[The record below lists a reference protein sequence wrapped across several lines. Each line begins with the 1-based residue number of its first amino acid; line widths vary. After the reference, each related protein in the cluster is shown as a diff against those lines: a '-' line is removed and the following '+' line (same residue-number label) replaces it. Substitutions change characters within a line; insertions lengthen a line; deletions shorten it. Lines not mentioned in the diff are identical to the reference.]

1 MSVATAT
8 RQFTPPD
15 WAVEKRAAPLPL
27 TRELPPASTF
37 PVESLGAI
45 GSAVVNRMHQV
56 IQAPQA
62 LIGQSILAA
71 MNQVAQPYGNVVID
85 GRVSPLSEYFLTLGE
100 SGERKSAADSWAL
113 AGVRHRQ
120 RDLMQQHAIDRDHFD
135 QANDVYEATS
145 KRILADKKLNPAAKQ
160 ARINELVKPTAPVMP
175 LLIVSEPSSEA
186 IQRQFIIGLPSIG
199 LVNDEGGQ
207 FLGGYAMSA
216 EKRLGTLTMLSR
228 LWDRGEFDRVRVGD
242 GSGSYYGR
250 RLSLHL
256 MVQPAVASSLLADPL
271 AREQGFLARC
281 LISYPQSTA
290 GQRSYIETDLSQTQE
305 YQAYA
310 NRVNELLANAWPLV
324 NDHELDPP
332 HLHLTP
338 SAKRTWVAIYNDL
351 ESALGVDGHYNTV
364 RSLASKASEH
374 ISRLAGTFAIFD
386 GDSVIHEEQV
396 DRALRL
402 MLHYLD
408 EAMRL
413 WGAGTVK
420 TELKLAQE
428 LLDWLRTKV
437 GTGFVFVLADIYRK
451 GPTQI
456 RSAAVA
462 RAVIRVLLEHGWVIA
477 TTHPKAKEAFELVDF
492 S

>member
-1 MSVATAT
+1 MKLATST
-8 RQFTPPD
+8 QVVGRPQ
-15 WAVEKRAAPLPL
+15 WAGEKHPEPLPL
-27 TRELPPASTF
+27 TRELPPASSF
-37 PVESLGAI
+37 PVESLGAV
-45 GSAVVNRMHQV
+45 GSAVVDRMHQV

-71 MNQVAQPYGNVVID
+71 MNQVVQPYGNVVID

-113 AGVRHRQ
+113 AGVRNRQ
-120 RDLMQQHAIDRDHFD
+120 RDLMQQHANDRDHFE

-145 KRILADKKLNPAAKQ
+145 KRILADRKLSPAAKQ
-160 ARINELVKPTAPVMP
+160 AKLAELEKPTAPVMP

-281 LISYPQSTA
+281 LISYPESTA
-290 GQRSYIETDLSQTQE
+290 GTRSYVETDLSQTQE
-305 YQAYA
+305 YHTYA
-310 NRVNELLANAWPLV
+310 SRVNELLSNEWPLV

-332 HLHLTP
+332 QIYLTP
-338 SAKRTWVAIYNDL
+338 PAKRAWVAIYNDL
-351 ESALGVDGHYNTV
+351 ESALGKDGHYNAV

-386 GDSVIHEEQV
+386 GDNVIHEEQV

-402 MLHYLD
+402 ILHYLD

-428 LLDWLRTKV
+428 LLEWLRIKV
-437 GTGFVFVLADIYRK
+437 GVGCVFMLADVYRK

-456 RSAAVA
+456 RSAATA
-462 RAVIRVLLEHGWVIA
+462 RVVIRILIDHGWVVA
-477 TTHPKAKEAFELVDF
+477 ATHPTAKEAFELAAF
-492 S
+492 